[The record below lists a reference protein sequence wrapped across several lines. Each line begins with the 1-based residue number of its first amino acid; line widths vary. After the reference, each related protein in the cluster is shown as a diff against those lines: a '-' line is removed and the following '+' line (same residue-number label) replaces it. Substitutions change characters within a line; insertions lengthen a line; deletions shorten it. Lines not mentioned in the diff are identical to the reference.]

1 MDGKLGITPSLAF
14 HSQQPTKTVNLS
26 DFSAM
31 SGSSSFS
38 PRSLFSNGTLFAE
51 NPACAGL
58 EGWIFDTPESLKEE
72 CGIYILYTHLNYSS
86 CCLPIHTMQVCV
98 TLDHLSAPQPVSKLN
113 LKAMYPSTMEL
124 LRFAGRGPVPHMLLI
139 PQCHPSN
146 QHGSKYHFPHRL

>member
-1 MDGKLGITPSLAF
+1 MDGELGITPSFAF

-72 CGIYILYTHLNYSS
+72 CGIYILYTPPYHSS
-86 CCLPIHTMQVCV
+86 CYLAIRTKPLNAIFPEKNRPSETQSHLTRSLLPTSSRHRLICI
-98 TLDHLSAPQPVSKLN
+98 
-113 LKAMYPSTMEL
+113 
-124 LRFAGRGPVPHMLLI
+124 PVPAHEVLL
-139 PQCHPSN
+139 
-146 QHGSKYHFPHRL
+146 